1 MPVATTCDHPDR
13 IDGAAM
19 KDANKGEL
27 LNDKAFQALVEALRS
42 GSLRNGQFLS
52 MSQLVDQ
59 LDYPIAPVR
68 EAVKYASSQGF
79 LTTVPKRGLQVMEA
93 SPDNIRECLD
103 VRLVLDQEGARRR
116 ISQGNL
122 EGLDALRRR
131 HEIMRDEVR
140 TGPAASLPPKA
151 IEVDLSLHTYLGE
164 GLGNSLLSA
173 AYAANRIR
181 IAVIQHARPFLA
193 DRIAS
198 AMDEHLAV
206 IEALE
211 TGNEAAAVQAL
222 KYHCEQTLRW
232 WGVP

>member
-1 MPVATTCDHPDR
+1 MRA
-13 IDGAAM
+13 
-19 KDANKGEL
+19 GE
-27 LNDKAFQALVEALRS
+27 
-42 GSLRNGQFLS
+42 
-52 MSQLVDQ
+52 
-59 LDYPIAPVR
+59 YHR
-68 EAVKYASSQGF
+68 EIWRASTPCAG
-79 LTTVPKRGLQVMEA
+79 
-93 SPDNIRECLD
+93 
-103 VRLVLDQEGARRR
+103 
-116 ISQGNL
+116 
-122 EGLDALRRR
+122 R

-211 TGNEAAAVQAL
+211 TRNEAAAVQAL
-222 KYHCEQTLRW
+222 KYHCEQTFALV
-232 WGVP
+232 GCSLSVSILQDLYCGP